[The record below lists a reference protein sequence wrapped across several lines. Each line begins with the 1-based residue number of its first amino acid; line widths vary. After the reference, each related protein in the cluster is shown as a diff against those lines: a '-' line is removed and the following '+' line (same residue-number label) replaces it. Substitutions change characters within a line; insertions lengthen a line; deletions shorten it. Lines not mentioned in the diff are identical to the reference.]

1 MYYGI
6 KVVKSP
12 DRDVFVVTCRDLP
25 ECTYEDPTLEGAVT
39 AAAQCVPGVMELLY
53 RQKRRA
59 IPLPSPL
66 QDGETPVYIPARVQ
80 AKILLWNYMVENRY
94 RVADIARMNNITQT
108 QAQRYVDLSKDKAS
122 IEAIEEAMSK
132 LGFRLSLTLEKEP

>member
-39 AAAQCVPGVMELLY
+39 AAA
-53 RQKRRA
+53 
-59 IPLPSPL
+59 
-66 QDGETPVYIPARVQ
+66 RVQ
-80 AKILLWNYMVENRY
+80 AKILFWNYMVENRY